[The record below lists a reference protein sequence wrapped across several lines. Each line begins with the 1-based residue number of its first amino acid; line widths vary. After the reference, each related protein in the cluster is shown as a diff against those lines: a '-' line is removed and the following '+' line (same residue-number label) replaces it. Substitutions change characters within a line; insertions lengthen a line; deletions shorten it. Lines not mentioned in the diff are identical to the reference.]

1 MNQFLLP
8 RLYGIFLTLT
18 LSMNNNILQRNC
30 RSIKANVEELNL
42 LINEQKPAAVCVQET
57 FFKRFR

>member
-18 LSMNNNILQRNC
+18 LSMNNNILQWNC
-30 RSIKANVEELNL
+30 SIKANVEELNL

-57 FFKRFR
+57 FF